1 MSGPHKRQND
11 ESGDQGYEPGS
22 VIERVSLVKPKV
34 EAVKIIYY
42 WKREKRVVSKAKTPC
57 PLVHEAEPTPNTA
70 DYTSTSSR
78 QRGASVEETSSDVCR
93 FEADGTS
100 LLRGLGFLLAILSI
114 TPKLLEAVFVIS
126 TLQCPLQQNAQKGAM
141 G

>member
-1 MSGPHKRQND
+1 MDLIKDKMTRAVTRAVNQEASLGK
-11 ESGDQGYEPGS
+11 
-22 VIERVSLVKPKV
+22 VSLVKPKV
-34 EAVKIIYY
+34 EAVKMIHC

-70 DYTSTSSR
+70 DYTSPSSR

-93 FEADGTS
+93 FEADGTFLS
-100 LLRGLGFLLAILSI
+100 RGLGFLLGVLYI